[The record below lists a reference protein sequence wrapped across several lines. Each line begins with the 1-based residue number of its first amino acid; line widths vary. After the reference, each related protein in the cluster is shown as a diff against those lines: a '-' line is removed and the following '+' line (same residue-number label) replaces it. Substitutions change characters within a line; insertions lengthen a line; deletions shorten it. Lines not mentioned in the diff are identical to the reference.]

1 MSVVVLLF
9 SSKYL
14 YVKNNLY
21 IIYFFFSRM
30 PDDPNERTTYR
41 NGRFINN
48 IFVPNDQPVPEEV
61 TVEIR
66 QPKSFNFDDFYKGR
80 RPQLP
85 DNMAMES
92 RNDNGVYVKP
102 PADFQVYTRLDLV
115 NVVVRAFLFTK
126 LSLLIH

>member
-1 MSVVVLLF
+1 
-9 SSKYL
+9 
-14 YVKNNLY
+14 
-21 IIYFFFSRM
+21 M

-102 PADFQVYTRLDLV
+102 PADFQVCLPLAA
-115 NVVVRAFLFTK
+115 NLEFFLKLIQFVVKYQTQSYFTFEEK
-126 LSLLIH
+126 D

>member
-1 MSVVVLLF
+1 M
-9 SSKYL
+9 YC
-14 YVKNNLY
+14 
-21 IIYFFFSRM
+21 FFCSTRM

-102 PADFQVYTRLDLV
+102 PVDFQV
-115 NVVVRAFLFTK
+115 
-126 LSLLIH
+126 

>member
-1 MSVVVLLF
+1 
-9 SSKYL
+9 
-14 YVKNNLY
+14 
-21 IIYFFFSRM
+21 M

-80 RPQLP
+80 RPHLP

-102 PADFQVYTRLDLV
+102 PADFQVRARFIWNAEISVSVAIHCYERLL
-115 NVVVRAFLFTK
+115 
-126 LSLLIH
+126 